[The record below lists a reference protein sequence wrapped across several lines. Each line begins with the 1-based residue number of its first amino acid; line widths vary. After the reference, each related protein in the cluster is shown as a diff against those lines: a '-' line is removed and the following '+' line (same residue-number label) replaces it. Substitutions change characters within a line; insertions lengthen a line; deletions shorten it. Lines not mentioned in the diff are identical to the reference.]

1 MKKFIALMLSFAM
14 LLTVAV
20 IPVSAAETTAQPAV
34 KTANTLEDAF
44 VGDDA
49 LIVFVTGI
57 GQSYSYRFDQSYVD
71 YYEDQGK
78 SIQDFDVYE
87 SLIAEGKY
95 QTRWNLFN
103 SFDEAFSDMDTIK
116 AIANVVIDL
125 LASAFLRKTII
136 QQEDVET
143 IIHNLFKFNLVDEE
157 GNSNPR
163 VVTPR
168 YAMPVSE
175 YLWVP
180 GENGEMRSEAR
191 ERFFSAIP
199 CEDIAKEKF
208 GTKEDVENGLREHY
222 YEEYLYVFNYSAFS
236 YTSKN
241 IEGLHDFIETI
252 LETNTVGATEVV
264 LVPMSMGA
272 SVTTAYLDAYPTR
285 AENHVKRVVGIV
297 GAWDGTE
304 IIADMLTQT
313 YCEPLSADLF
323 YNGLI
328 SDLVGEP
335 WGYVVNIA
343 LRLFPKQVLRDF
355 IDMALRGLAT
365 DLFGPTPS
373 LSNMAPL
380 DRYEE
385 VMATE
390 FIRSD
395 VVRAEVDAFY
405 AAKDNFLNGDLVKNL
420 QNEGVTF
427 SFIAGYGLPFGA
439 CTADYSLFGFMKQ
452 GPITNSDEIINID
465 STAPG
470 TTYAPYNEKL
480 EAKEGS
486 ILSPDGSIDASTC
499 KFVDTTWYFYQQKH
513 ELEYNNTALSL
524 ALNLATGH
532 ITSVADCDGVADE
545 NGVEDTYYYP
555 RFNKARNLKPLKWY
569 KEDLQRYCDET
580 GYVPTADVEAVF
592 AKAEE
597 MAACTENKPAKDDAI
612 LDEVKAKLTEIGVY
626 TPDAE
631 PGFMDKALNAGLK
644 GLNDLTYMVFGP
656 QGFLDFYFDN
666 IAGKF

>member
-20 IPVSAAETTAQPAV
+20 IPVSAAETSAQPTV
-34 KTANTLEDAF
+34 KTADNLESAF
-44 VGDDA
+44 VDGNA

-71 YYEDQGK
+71 TYGDTLQDYE
-78 SIQDFDVYE
+78 VYAP
-87 SLIAEGKY
+87 LIAKGEY

-103 SFDEAFSDMDTIK
+103 DFSEAFSDTETIG
-116 AIANVVIDL
+116 AIVRVVLDL
-125 LASAFLRKTII
+125 LLSSFTRNCTISEEDVKTI
-136 QQEDVET
+136 VR
-143 IIHNLFKFNLVDEE
+143 NLFKFNLVDEE
-157 GNSNPR
+157 GNPHPR

-168 YAMPVSE
+168 YAMSVAQYPWAE
-175 YLWVP
+175 
-180 GENGEMRSEAR
+180 GENGELRSEAR

-208 GTKEDVENGLREHY
+208 GDR
-222 YEEYLYVFNYSAFS
+222 YEEYLYVYNYSAFS

-241 IEGLHDFIETI
+241 VEGLHDFIETI
-252 LETNTVGATEVV
+252 LETNTVGATEVI

-285 AENHVKRVVGIV
+285 AESHVKRVVGIV

-313 YCEPLSADLF
+313 YCEPTSASLF

-365 DLFGPTPS
+365 DLFGATPS

-380 DRYEE
+380 SRYEE
-385 VMATE
+385 VMATG
-390 FIRSD
+390 FISSD
-395 VVRAEVDAFY
+395 VVRAEVDSFY
-405 AAKDNFLNGDLVKNL
+405 AAKARLHTETIPAL

-470 TTYAPYNEKL
+470 TSYVAYNEKF
-480 EAKEGS
+480 EDTEGRE
-486 ILSPDGSIDASTC
+486 LSPDGSIDISTC
-499 KFVDTTWYFYQQKH
+499 YYKDTSWYFYGQKH

-532 ITSVADCDGVADE
+532 VTNVDSCADPEGE
-545 NGVEDTYYYP
+545 YYYP
-555 RFNKARNLKPLKWY
+555 QFNGARNLKPLKWY
-569 KEDLQRYCDET
+569 KEDLERYCDET
-580 GYVPTADVEAVF
+580 GYVPTADVEAAF
-592 AKAEE
+592 AKADA
-597 MAACTENKPAKDDAI
+597 MAAVTVNNPEKDDAV
-612 LDEVKAKLTEIGVY
+612 LAEVEAKLVEIGVY
-626 TPDAE
+626 APEEE

-644 GLNDLTYMVFGP
+644 GLNDLTYIVFGP
-656 QGFLDFYFDN
+656 KGFFDFYFDN
-666 IAGKF
+666 IQGKY